1 MQNLLG
7 KLNSTFLLSFQS
19 CDSCPFSAGN
29 ELVRFSVDRKRFDP
43 TTTLRLVE
51 DNPSGIKIVLLRCLS

>member
-7 KLNSTFLLSFQS
+7 KLNSTFLLSFQ
-19 CDSCPFSAGN
+19 SCPFSAGN